1 MKLTIPAA
9 ALALVLT
16 LAVEAQARPLTIA
29 IAMANYSG
37 PQAFL
42 VAYLV
47 DAKGSYVSTLYA
59 AGSSGRYFEH
69 LDRWYRMFRRAH
81 GKVDGTTG
89 ASLGSGR
96 HRNVSVDVP
105 DKLFNA
111 GYTLRIESA
120 VEGEFY
126 VPDEAAVSLDDAH
139 NGAATSGQSFVNALT
154 LTF

>member
-1 MKLTIPAA
+1 MKLSILAST
-9 ALALVLT
+9 LALGLT
-16 LAVEAQARPLTIA
+16 LAAETQARPLTID
-29 IAMANYSG
+29 ITMANYSG
-37 PQAFL
+37 RQAFL

-59 AGSSGRYFEH
+59 AGSNGRYFEH
-69 LDRWYRMFRRAH
+69 LDRWFRMFRRAH
-81 GKVDGTTG
+81 GQVDGTTG
-89 ASLGSGR
+89 ASMGAGDHS
-96 HRNVSVDVP
+96 NVSVDVP

>member
-9 ALALVLT
+9 TLAIALT
-16 LAVEAQARPLTIA
+16 LAAEAQARPLTID

-37 PQAFL
+37 RQAFL

-59 AGSSGRYFEH
+59 AGSYGRYFEH

-81 GKVDGTTG
+81 GGIDGTTG
-89 ASLGSGR
+89 ASMGSGDR
-96 HRNVSVDVP
+96 QNVSVDVP

-111 GYTLRIESA
+111 GYTLRLESA
-120 VEGEFY
+120 VEGEYY

-139 NGAATSGQSFVNALT
+139 NGAAAPGKSFVNTMT
-154 LTF
+154 LAF

>member
-1 MKLTIPAA
+1 MNLTLPAA
-9 ALALVLT
+9 TLALSLT
-16 LAVEAQARPLTIA
+16 LAVAAQARPLA
-29 IAMANYSG
+29 IDISMANYSG
-37 PQAFL
+37 RQAFL

-59 AGSSGRYFEH
+59 AGSSGQYFEH

-81 GKVDGTTG
+81 GTVDGTTG
-89 ASLGSGR
+89 ASMGAGDHS
-96 HRNVSVDVP
+96 NVSVDVP

-111 GYTLRIESA
+111 GYTLRVESA

-139 NGAATSGQSFVNALT
+139 NGAATAGKSFVNALT
-154 LTF
+154 LKF